1 MKSNRLFV
9 TGVLLLSFACVAV
22 PTFAGDAGKNCDA
35 KHHAGNGLGQEN
47 FGGRDFRHLGET
59 LALTDAQKETLKT
72 QREAGK
78 TAREALFTK
87 LADARKA
94 LAAAVDSGANES
106 ELNAL
111 ADTLGKLHA
120 EQALA
125 GAKAHKAFLA
135 VLTTEQKQTLAELKT
150 KRLEH
155 KHRHR
160 TVDESAES

>member
-1 MKSNRLFV
+1 MKPNRLFA
-9 TGVLLLSFACVAV
+9 TGVLLLGFASVTM
-22 PTFAGDAGKNCDA
+22 PTFAGDAGKNCDP
-35 KHHAGNGLGQEN
+35 KHHAGQEFGQAN
-47 FGGRDFRHLGET
+47 FGGRDFRHLGEA

-87 LADARKA
+87 LADARQA
-94 LAAAVDSGANES
+94 LATGVEAGANDS

-111 ADTLGKLHA
+111 ADAVGKLHA
-120 EQALA
+120 EQALV

-135 VLTTEQKQTLAELKT
+135 VLTAEQKQTLAELKT

-155 KHRHR
+155 KHKHR
-160 TVDESAES
+160 AVDESAES

>member
-9 TGVLLLSFACVAV
+9 MGVLLLSFASVTA

-35 KHHAGNGLGQEN
+35 AHHAGNGFGQEH
-47 FGGRDFRHLGET
+47 FGGRDFRHLGEA
-59 LALTDAQKETLKT
+59 LALTDAQKETLKA

-78 TAREALFTK
+78 APREALFTK
-87 LADARKA
+87 LADAHQA
-94 LAAAVDSGANES
+94 LAAAVEAGANDS
-106 ELNAL
+106 ELNVL
-111 ADTLGKLHA
+111 ADSLGKLHA

-125 GAKAHKAFLA
+125 GAKAQKAFLA
-135 VLTTEQKQTLAELKT
+135 VLTDEQKQTLAELKT

-155 KHRHR
+155 KHKHR